1 MKKVFKKWRETLPY
15 VLTSSQTIYLAN
27 LDGAADRVTSQSTM
41 KEFIFVATTEK
52 LTQKCLRM
60 GKVVTKHWYQS
71 NKRTRAFFISLIEML
86 IPFIL

>member
-1 MKKVFKKWRETLPY
+1 MKYVLKKWRETLPY

-27 LDGAADRVTSQSTM
+27 LDGAADRITSQSAV
-41 KEFIFVATTEK
+41 KELIFVAITKK
-52 LTQKCLRM
+52 LTEKCLRM

>member
-15 VLTSSQTIYLAN
+15 VLTSSQTVYLAN
-27 LDGAADRVTSQSTM
+27 FDGAADRVTSQSTV
-41 KEFIFVATTEK
+41 KELVFVAITKK

-71 NKRTRAFFISLIEML
+71 NKRTRAFLINLIEML
-86 IPFIL
+86 IPFML